1 MAPDPQLPTP
11 REIRKQAGKI
21 LRITWTDGHGSEF
34 TAHDLRGRCPCA
46 MCVDEM
52 SGQRRVGAPDVSPT
66 VEMLEV
72 SLVGNY
78 AVHVNWSDGHRTGIY
93 SFDYLRRIC
102 PCEGCTSAP

>member
-1 MAPDPQLPTP
+1 MAPDPQLATP

-21 LRITWTDGHGSEF
+21 LRITWTDGHESEF
-34 TAHDLRGRCPCA
+34 AAHDLRGRCPCA

-52 SGQRRVGAPDVSPT
+52 SGQRRAGASDVSPT

-72 SLVGNY
+72 DLVGNY

-102 PCEGCTSAP
+102 PCEGCASAP